1 MLLLGGKMKRKLKL
15 EQKQEI
21 ILFVF
26 NRLKA
31 WKENVTKLCLSNR
44 CLT

>member
-26 NRLKA
+26 NRLKV

-44 CLT
+44 YLT